1 MQPRI
6 FAAAVYFFYFAAG
19 GSLVPYLNL
28 YYQTIGMSKQQIGVL
43 IASATL
49 AAVVAAPVWSVL
61 ADAFRLHR
69 YLLPLAMF
77 GTLGPVALLAQ
88 STEFTVLWLLVVL
101 YALFNGPIVALADN
115 AVLSL
120 LGEDRAAYGRLRLWG
135 AVGFGVAA
143 WGGGVLVERMGM
155 STAFGLFIGFMLLCG
170 LAAIRLPAPQI
181 SDAEPFLRNL
191 KRLSTNPAWLGFLTA
206 VFLVGISTSFIHNYY
221 VLYITDLGG
230 SESLYG
236 LSVAAAGLSELPVFF
251 FAGRLVKRFT
261 APGLLVI
268 GFVAFAL
275 RTLLISMIPSP
286 DWAVVP
292 QLLHGLSFS
301 ALWTAG
307 VVYVAQMT
315 PPGLGATAQSA
326 FGVTLF
332 GIAGAVGGVF
342 GAHLYETA
350 GPVVMYR
357 VAALTAVLGLCC
369 FLIVEFHSRRRTRLA
384 GVHPG

>member
-1 MQPRI
+1 
-6 FAAAVYFFYFAAG
+6 
-19 GSLVPYLNL
+19 
-28 YYQTIGMSKQQIGVL
+28 
-43 IASATL
+43 
-49 AAVVAAPVWSVL
+49 
-61 ADAFRLHR
+61 
-69 YLLPLAMF
+69 
-77 GTLGPVALLAQ
+77 
-88 STEFTVLWLLVVL
+88 
-101 YALFNGPIVALADN
+101 
-115 AVLSL
+115 
-120 LGEDRAAYGRLRLWG
+120 
-135 AVGFGVAA
+135 
-143 WGGGVLVERMGM
+143 
-155 STAFGLFIGFMLLCG
+155 GLFIGFMLLCG
-170 LAAIRLPAPQI
+170 LATIRLPAPQI
-181 SDAEPFLRNL
+181 GDTEPFLQNL
-191 KRLSTNPAWLGFLTA
+191 KRLSTKPAWLGFLVA
-206 VFLVGISTSFIHNYY
+206 IFLVGISTSFIHNYY
-221 VLYITDLGG
+221 VLYITDMGG

-251 FAGRLVKRFT
+251 FAGRLVRRFT
-261 APGLLVI
+261 ARGLLVI

-332 GIAGAVGGVF
+332 GFAGAVGGVF

-369 FLIVEFHSRRRTRLA
+369 FLVVEFHSRRTRLA
-384 GVHPG
+384 EVTPARPDQADTSAFDLDAEDTESLIGS